1 MAGASGRRRA
11 VERLRQAI
19 LAGDMA
25 PGQRLVEEEL
35 AGMLG
40 VTRASLRAALFDLA
54 AEGLV
59 ERVPNRGARVRAI
72 TLDEAVAITECRMAL
87 EGLCAA
93 KAAERVTE
101 PDAARLRQL
110 GEDMERSVSDGELL
124 KYSAL
129 NHELHRLV
137 REISGQVVAAS
148 LLERLNGQLVR
159 HQFQLSLRPGRP
171 QASLPEHLAIIAA
184 VAGRRPAE
192 AEDAIRR
199 HLRSVISALLDQQ
212 QAQSEAVPEGTVPGG
227 GQVSQQE
234 SMLVVSAHAADFVW
248 RAGGAVALAAS
259 RGDRVTVLCL
269 SYGERGESASA
280 WRAGK
285 TLEEIK
291 AQRRDEATSA
301 AAALGAAIEFLDAGD
316 YPLRETDELV
326 DRIVRVYREVNP
338 SVVLTHTLA
347 DPYNGDHPAAGQ
359 MALRARVLAQA
370 IGYPA
375 PGEPIGAPPVFLFEP
390 HQPEMCGFKPE
401 VLLDITTV
409 FDAKRKAMECMGA
422 QQHLWEY
429 YTDLARRRGTQLRR
443 NAGPNLGLPSNTMGE
458 AYMRVFPQVT
468 DRLS

>member
-1 MAGASGRRRA
+1 VAGASGRRLA

-35 AGMLG
+35 AGVLG

-59 ERVPNRGARVRAI
+59 ERIPNRGARVRAI

-137 REISGQVVAAS
+137 REISGQVVAAG

-171 QASLPEHLAIIAA
+171 QSSLPEHLAIIAA

-192 AEDAIRR
+192 AEEATRR

-212 QAQSEAVPEGTVPGG
+212 QAQS
-227 GQVSQQE
+227 QKSQ
-234 SMLVVSAHAADFVW
+234 
-248 RAGGAVALAAS
+248 
-259 RGDRVTVLCL
+259 
-269 SYGERGESASA
+269 
-280 WRAGK
+280 
-285 TLEEIK
+285 K
-291 AQRRDEATSA
+291 AQSQKAQSQEEA
-301 AAALGAAIEFLDAGD
+301 
-316 YPLRETDELV
+316 R
-326 DRIVRVYREVNP
+326 
-338 SVVLTHTLA
+338 
-347 DPYNGDHPAAGQ
+347 
-359 MALRARVLAQA
+359 
-370 IGYPA
+370 
-375 PGEPIGAPPVFLFEP
+375 
-390 HQPEMCGFKPE
+390 
-401 VLLDITTV
+401 
-409 FDAKRKAMECMGA
+409 
-422 QQHLWEY
+422 
-429 YTDLARRRGTQLRR
+429 
-443 NAGPNLGLPSNTMGE
+443 
-458 AYMRVFPQVT
+458 
-468 DRLS
+468 